1 MTRARRGLTLLEV
14 MVALVILGLVGTS
27 ILEVFGGSVRSAGTA
42 HVWSQAVAFAEEG
55 MERTKLA
62 AVAPG
67 AVASPER
74 LPGGFARQIKT
85 EPWSRDVARV
95 TVVVSLPGGGTF
107 ELSRLV
113 RAGP

>member
-42 HVWSQAVAFAEEG
+42 HVWSQAVAYAEEG

-67 AVASPER
+67 AAASPER
-74 LPGGFARQIKT
+74 LPGGFARRVKA

-113 RAGP
+113 RTSQ